1 MFALVLQ
8 IPNENRTGF
17 SIVHLYKRPRTEN
30 TACAKRVRPFAKI
43 RTGESKSKLACIL
56 PGGRI
61 FDEVKGT
68 NNSGKA
74 AETGPPE
81 AFFQPNVI
89 FSARKCAKIKNMSIF
104 AVPKQRFWVGRTGQV
119 LLPRPKRRGA
129 GVVDRA
135 ALEMRCTGNCTGGS
149 NPSVSPS
156 RNFRNRICSS
166 LFMVRLCKY
175 RFKSKE
181 LKNFSNYF
189 FIYSRLFYKIFTVS
203 AHTSWLR
210 TVPTRK
216 TAAAQKKCKK
226 YRRTDW
232 HPAAES
238 CLINRNGSEKIV

>member
-8 IPNENRTGF
+8 VLNENRTDF
-17 SIVHLYKRPRTEN
+17 SIVLLYKRPRTEN

-149 NPSVSPS
+149 NPSLSATNAENQQIAKQTPS
-156 RNFRNRICSS
+156 FTPKNVKSGVFV
-166 LFMVRLCKY
+166 LFKIIQPLHNKRVAILKESDEKRLI
-175 RFKSKE
+175 
-181 LKNFSNYF
+181 
-189 FIYSRLFYKIFTVS
+189 FIYPFTLIFQDF
-203 AHTSWLR
+203 TS
-210 TVPTRK
+210 
-216 TAAAQKKCKK
+216 
-226 YRRTDW
+226 
-232 HPAAES
+232 S
-238 CLINRNGSEKIV
+238 

>member
-8 IPNENRTGF
+8 VPNENRTDF

-149 NPSVSPS
+149 NPSLSATNAENQQIAKQTPS
-156 RNFRNRICSS
+156 FTPKNVKSS
-166 LFMVRLCKY
+166 VFVLFKIIQPLHNKRVAILKESDEKRLI
-175 RFKSKE
+175 
-181 LKNFSNYF
+181 
-189 FIYSRLFYKIFTVS
+189 FIYPFSLIFQDF
-203 AHTSWLR
+203 TS
-210 TVPTRK
+210 
-216 TAAAQKKCKK
+216 
-226 YRRTDW
+226 
-232 HPAAES
+232 S
-238 CLINRNGSEKIV
+238 

>member
-104 AVPKQRFWVGRTGQV
+104 AVPKQRFWVGRTGQA

-149 NPSVSPS
+149 NPSLSAIKGV
-156 RNFRNRICSS
+156 NQAFA
-166 LFMVRLCKY
+166 
-175 RFKSKE
+175 RFTPFFTP
-181 LKNFSNYF
+181 KNVKLGVFVFFKILQKNVNYKA
-189 FIYSRLFYKIFTVS
+189 IGISM
-203 AHTSWLR
+203 
-210 TVPTRK
+210 
-216 TAAAQKKCKK
+216 
-226 YRRTDW
+226 DW
-232 HPAAES
+232 QNEP
-238 CLINRNGSEKIV
+238 L

>member
-149 NPSVSPS
+149 NPSLSAERAGQKWSANGQKATNQRFVAFFIARKSC
-156 RNFRNRICSS
+156 FQD
-166 LFMVRLCKY
+166 
-175 RFKSKE
+175 FKSTVKDKVS
-181 LKNFSNYF
+181 LLNRY
-189 FIYSRLFYKIFTVS
+189 LFLTG
-203 AHTSWLR
+203 
-210 TVPTRK
+210 
-216 TAAAQKKCKK
+216 QK
-226 YRRTDW
+226 R
-232 HPAAES
+232 
-238 CLINRNGSEKIV
+238 

>member
-56 PGGRI
+56 PGGCI

-149 NPSVSPS
+149 NPSLSATNAENQQIAKQTPS
-156 RNFRNRICSS
+156 FTPKNVKSGVFV
-166 LFMVRLCKY
+166 LFKIIQPLHNKRVAILKESDEKRLI
-175 RFKSKE
+175 
-181 LKNFSNYF
+181 
-189 FIYSRLFYKIFTVS
+189 FIYPFTLIFQDF
-203 AHTSWLR
+203 TS
-210 TVPTRK
+210 
-216 TAAAQKKCKK
+216 
-226 YRRTDW
+226 
-232 HPAAES
+232 S
-238 CLINRNGSEKIV
+238 

>member
-149 NPSVSPS
+149 NPSLSAINAKNQQIAKQTLGFTSNNVKPS
-156 RNFRNRICSS
+156 VLFTPNSS
-166 LFMVRLCKY
+166 LQHTVCIRSGSCIF
-175 RFKSKE
+175 RF
-181 LKNFSNYF
+181 
-189 FIYSRLFYKIFTVS
+189 
-203 AHTSWLR
+203 
-210 TVPTRK
+210 
-216 TAAAQKKCKK
+216 
-226 YRRTDW
+226 RRINLTDII
-232 HPAAES
+232 H
-238 CLINRNGSEKIV
+238 

>member
-8 IPNENRTGF
+8 VPNENRTDF
-17 SIVHLYKRPRTEN
+17 SIVLLYKRPRTEN

-61 FDEVKGT
+61 FDEVKDT

-89 FSARKCAKIKNMSIF
+89 FSARKCAKIKNMPIF
-104 AVPKQRFWVGRTGQV
+104 AVPKQRFWIGRTGQA

-129 GVVDRA
+129 GGVDRA

-149 NPSVSPS
+149 NPSLSAVSIDYQS
-156 RNFRNRICSS
+156 ITEKAHSFTHTN
-166 LFMVRLCKY
+166 VK
-175 RFKSKE
+175 
-181 LKNFSNYF
+181 
-189 FIYSRLFYKIFTVS
+189 TVS
-203 AHTSWLR
+203 F
-210 TVPTRK
+210 
-216 TAAAQKKCKK
+216 
-226 YRRTDW
+226 
-232 HPAAES
+232 
-238 CLINRNGSEKIV
+238 LIGYFANNQ

>member
-8 IPNENRTGF
+8 IPNENRTDF
-17 SIVHLYKRPRTEN
+17 SIVLLYNKRPRTEN

-61 FDEVKGT
+61 FDEVKDT

-89 FSARKCAKIKNMSIF
+89 FSARKCAKIKNMPIF
-104 AVPKQRFWVGRTGQV
+104 AVPKQRFWIGRTGQA

-149 NPSVSPS
+149 NPSLSAIKGV
-156 RNFRNRICSS
+156 NQAFA
-166 LFMVRLCKY
+166 
-175 RFKSKE
+175 RFTPFFTP
-181 LKNFSNYF
+181 KNVKLGVFVFFKILQKNVNYKA
-189 FIYSRLFYKIFTVS
+189 IGISM
-203 AHTSWLR
+203 
-210 TVPTRK
+210 
-216 TAAAQKKCKK
+216 
-226 YRRTDW
+226 DW
-232 HPAAES
+232 QNEP
-238 CLINRNGSEKIV
+238 L